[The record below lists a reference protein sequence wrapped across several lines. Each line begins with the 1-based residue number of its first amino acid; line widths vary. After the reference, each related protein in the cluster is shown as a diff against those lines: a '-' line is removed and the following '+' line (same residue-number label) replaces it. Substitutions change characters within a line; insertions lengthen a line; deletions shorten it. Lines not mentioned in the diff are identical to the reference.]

1 MRRPALLAAA
11 LLLVCA
17 PALAARAQL
26 PAPAPAAA
34 GEDCVL
40 IAGTISATVTS
51 LPDAPA
57 LVVQGPVTGT
67 LRGSVRAQILSQT
80 PQPDGTVALELTH
93 TFVTDEGFL
102 IETRDTATLTPI
114 PGQTNVFQMS
124 TQYTVT
130 RGSGRFASATGGFIN
145 HGETDLA
152 RGLLSL
158 AYEGQICGVPR

>member
-1 MRRPALLAAA
+1 MRRSALLAAA
-11 LLLVCA
+11 LLIFCA
-17 PALAARAQL
+17 PALRASAQAQ
-26 PAPAPAAA
+26 APAPA

-40 IAGTISATVTS
+40 IAGTIAATVTS

-67 LRGSVRAQILSQT
+67 LRGSVRAQILSQM
-80 PQPDGTVALELTH
+80 PRPDGTVALELTH

-114 PGQTNVFQMS
+114 PGQANVFQMA

-130 RGSGRFASATGGFIN
+130 RGTGRFANATGGFIN

-158 AYEGQICGVPR
+158 AYEGRICGVPR